1 MSQFLERFNDKDL
14 PVART
19 SLSGTFL
26 DANSAYQKLVGYSLP
41 ELKKM
46 SFQDITPD
54 KWTLFKNQ
62 ILVKEILGKGKLMYK
77 NDYIAKSGE
86 VIPIKAKVFLIESE
100 IGEKQIWGT
109 FERNEPHPT
118 EDIN

>member
-1 MSQFLERFNDKDL
+1 MNRFLERFNNKDL

-19 SLSGTFL
+19 SFSGTFL
-26 DANSAYQKLVGYSLP
+26 DANSAYQQLVGYSLS

-54 KWTLFKNQ
+54 KWTLIKNQ
-62 ILVKEILGKGKLMYK
+62 MLVKEVLVNGRLKYQ
-77 NDYIAKSGE
+77 NNYIAKSGE
-86 VIPIKAKVFLIESE
+86 VIPIVASVFLIESE

-109 FERNEPHPT
+109 FERNERHPT

>member
-1 MSQFLERFNDKDL
+1 MSQFSERFNNKDL

-46 SFQDITPD
+46 SFEDITPD
-54 KWTLFKNQ
+54 KWALIKNQ
-62 ILVKEILGKGKLMYK
+62 MLVKEFLVNGRLKYK
-77 NDYIAKSGE
+77 NNYIAKSGE
-86 VIPIKAKVFLIESE
+86 MIPVIANVYLIESE
-100 IGEKQIWGT
+100 IGEKQLWGT
-109 FERNEPHPT
+109 FERNEHHPT